1 MARVALLCPDLM
13 FGSRVE
19 EALRAAGHE
28 VTRFD
33 GEDMA
38 RAAVDVSDALV
49 LDLTA
54 DEFDGATLVESMRMG
69 RELEGVPAV
78 GFYPHV
84 DQATRR
90 RAEEAGYDVVV
101 PRSRM
106 AREAAA
112 VLEKALVGRGQRAG
126 GGQERANGPRTGQ

>member
-1 MARVALLCPDLM
+1 MARVALLCPDLL

-28 VTRFD
+28 VTRYD

-38 RAAVDVSDALV
+38 RAAADQADALV
-49 LDLTA
+49 VDLAA
-54 DEFDGATLVESMRMG
+54 DEFDAPTLIESMRMG
-69 RELEGVPAV
+69 RELEGVATV

-84 DQATRR
+84 EQEVRR
-90 RAEEAGYDVVV
+90 RADEAGVDVVV

-112 VLEKALVGRGQRAG
+112 VLDRALG
-126 GGQERANGPRTGQ
+126 G

>member
-1 MARVALLCPDLM
+1 MARIALLCPDLM

-19 EALRAAGHE
+19 EALRAAGHD
-28 VTRFD
+28 VTRYD

-38 RAAVDVSDALV
+38 RAGAVEADALV
-49 LDLTA
+49 VDLTA
-54 DEFDGATLVESMRMG
+54 DEFDAAILIESMRMG
-69 RELEGVPAV
+69 RELEGVATV

-84 DQATRR
+84 QQDVRR
-90 RAEEAGYDVVV
+90 RAEEAGVDVVV

-112 VLEKALVGRGQRAG
+112 VVEGALRG
-126 GGQERANGPRTGQ
+126 

>member
-28 VTRFD
+28 VTRYA
-33 GEDMA
+33 GAHQA
-38 RAAVDVSDALV
+38 RAAADRSDALV

-54 DEFDGATLVESMRMG
+54 DEFDAAALVESMRAG
-69 RELEGVPAV
+69 RELDGTVTV

-84 DQATRR
+84 QQDVRR
-90 RAEEAGYDVVV
+90 RAEEAGVDVVV

-106 AREAAA
+106 AREGAA
-112 VLEKALVGRGQRAG
+112 VVDAALARPGANR
-126 GGQERANGPRTGQ
+126 QERAAAPRTSD

>member
-28 VTRFD
+28 VTRYA
-33 GEDMA
+33 GEDAA
-38 RAAVDVSDALV
+38 RAALDRSDALV

-54 DEFDGATLVESMRMG
+54 GEFDAAALVASMRGG
-69 RELEGVPAV
+69 RELEGTVTV

-84 DQATRR
+84 EQGVRR
-90 RAEEAGYDVVV
+90 RAEEAGVDVVV

-106 AREAAA
+106 ARDGAG
-112 VLEKALVGRGQRAG
+112 VLESALSRQDSAH
-126 GGQERANGPRTGQ
+126 APRTGH

>member
-1 MARVALLCPDLM
+1 MARIALLCPDLM

-19 EALRAAGHE
+19 EALRAAGHD
-28 VTRFD
+28 VTRYD

-38 RAAVDVSDALV
+38 RAGVIESDALV
-49 LDLTA
+49 LDLDA
-54 DEFDGATLVESMRMG
+54 DEFDAPTLVESMRMG
-69 RELEGVPAV
+69 RELGGVPTV

-84 DQATRR
+84 QQELRR
-90 RAEEAGYDVVV
+90 RADEAGVDFVV

-112 VLEKALVGRGQRAG
+112 VV
-126 GGQERANGPRTGQ
+126 ERALEARDG

>member
-1 MARVALLCPDLM
+1 LCPDLM

-28 VTRFD
+28 VTRYA

-38 RAAVDVSDALV
+38 RAAVDRSELLV

-54 DEFDGATLVESMRMG
+54 DEFDAAMLVESMHMG
-69 RELEGVPAV
+69 RELEGTVTV

-84 DQATRR
+84 EQEVRR
-90 RAEEAGYDVVV
+90 RAEEAGVDVVV

-106 AREAAA
+106 AREGAA
-112 VLEKALVGRGQRAG
+112 VVDAALARHARS
-126 GGQERANGPRTGQ
+126 

>member
-1 MARVALLCPDLM
+1 MARIALLCPDLM

-19 EALRAAGHE
+19 EALRAAGHD
-28 VTRFD
+28 VTRYS

-49 LDLTA
+49 MDLDA
-54 DEFDGATLVESMRMG
+54 DEFDAPMLVESMRFG
-69 RELEGVPAV
+69 RELDGIVTI

-84 DQATRR
+84 NKELRR
-90 RAEEAGYDVVV
+90 RAAEAGVEVIV

-112 VLEKALVGRGQRAG
+112 VLEKALTARG
-126 GGQERANGPRTGQ
+126 